1 MHYLSIINDLQIGNK
16 VIDASKIYRTLFEN
30 NIWLFTKN
38 APFMKK
44 INKNDQF
51 ILYLAGSQRKIFQN
65 SFIINGEIKKIEN
78 SNLVEKIDKE
88 ILKFFYYYVPIKEIH
103 DFKNNVKI
111 KDIKE
116 NLEFITDKTNYGLFL
131 RQSVKKINKKDYNY
145 ILNKQK

>member
-16 VIDASKIYRTLFEN
+16 VIDASKIYRTLFDN

-44 INKNDQF
+44 INKNDKF

-65 SFIINGEIKKIEN
+65 NFIINGEIKKIEN
-78 SNLVEKIDKE
+78 SNLDKKINKE
-88 ILKFFYYYVPIKEIH
+88 ILKFFYYYVPIKEIN

-131 RQSVKKINKKDYNY
+131 RQSVKKINKKDYDY
-145 ILNKQK
+145 ILSKQK